1 MGYLQGNIIEKTEIV
16 RMKQHYSYKEIKA
29 SLTKKKNSRSSLW
42 VQLWVR
48 KASFPV
54 TYLFINSGWT
64 ANMVSVLSWV
74 VIAFAAICLSVNSFG
89 WMLAGVILTNFWL
102 VLDCVDGNIARVKK
116 IKTFMGDFFDAVAGY
131 GPFSFTTIGLGVAAY
146 HTSFLVPEEYRFLL
160 IIVGGVGAMCNL
172 YMRLVHQKYQNCY
185 FAAQKILGELD
196 EITLKDTED
205 KKSFAYIREQIDK
218 NFGVAGLFMPW
229 LFVALFT
236 NTFDIMVCCYTAY
249 YIMSF
254 LAISVL
260 YCRNASRYEV
270 RAQEKVKTKNIQ
282 V

>member
-1 MGYLQGNIIEKTEIV
+1 
-16 RMKQHYSYKEIKA
+16 MKQQYSYQEIKA

-48 KASFPV
+48 KASFPI

-64 ANMVSVLSWV
+64 ANMVSIFSWIIIALAAALLSINNFWT
-74 VIAFAAICLSVNSFG
+74 
-89 WMLAGVILTNFWL
+89 MLFGVILTNFWL

-131 GPFSFTTIGLGVAAY
+131 GPFSFVTLGLGIAAY
-146 HTSFLVPEEYRFLL
+146 NTSYLFSARYRFLL
-160 IIVGGVGAMCNL
+160 IVIGGIGAMCNL

-185 FAAQKILGELD
+185 FAGQKILGELD

-218 NFGVAGLFMPW
+218 NIGVSGLFMPW

-236 NTFDIMVCCYTAY
+236 NTFDVMVCCYTAY
-249 YIMSF
+249 YIISF

-260 YCRNASRYEV
+260 YCRNASLYEV
-270 RAQEKVKTKNIQ
+270 QAQEKVKNRNIRM
-282 V
+282 

>member
-1 MGYLQGNIIEKTEIV
+1 
-16 RMKQHYSYKEIKA
+16 MKYAFKDITG

-54 TYLFINSGWT
+54 TYLFINLGWT
-64 ANMVSVLSWV
+64 ANMVSVLSWI
-74 VIAFAAICLSVNSFG
+74 VIFVAAVLFCINNFWC
-89 WMLAGVILTNFWL
+89 MLAAVVLTNFWL

-116 IKTFMGDFFDAVAGY
+116 VKTFMGDFYDAVAGY

-146 HTSFLVPEEYRFLL
+146 HTSFLVPVNYRIWL
-160 IIVGGVGAMCNL
+160 ILIGGMGALTNL
-172 YMRLVHQKYQNCY
+172 YMRLVHQKYLNCY
-185 FAAQKILGELD
+185 FAGQKILGEFD

-218 NFGVAGLFMPW
+218 NFGVSGLFMPW

-236 NTFDIMVCCYTAY
+236 STFDIMLVCYSAY
-249 YIMSF
+249 YILSF
-254 LAISVL
+254 VAVCYL
-260 YCRNASRYEV
+260 YCKKATTYEKQ
-270 RAQEKVKTKNIQ
+270 AQEKMKAKNEEE
-282 V
+282 